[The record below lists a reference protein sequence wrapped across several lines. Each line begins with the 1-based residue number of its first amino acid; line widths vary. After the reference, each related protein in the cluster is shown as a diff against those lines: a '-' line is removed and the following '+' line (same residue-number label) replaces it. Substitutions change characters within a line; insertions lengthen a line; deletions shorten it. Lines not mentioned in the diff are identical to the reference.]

1 MNNLRGVLYA
11 VVSSATFGLIPLFSI
26 PLLQGGM
33 SSPAILFYRFG
44 LAAAMMGLIA
54 LATRRPLRITW
65 PQTGTLLLL
74 GAMYSVTALGLLRS
88 YTYIPSSVATTINF
102 LYPLGVAI
110 VMTLFFRE
118 KNSVWLLVAILIS
131 LVGVALLSWGDIG
144 GPQSDRAIVGVGFA
158 GATVLTYTIYI
169 VGVKKSRISRLDPMI
184 QAFYVLLFSAC
195 FFLVYA
201 LSTTGAPLPG
211 KWHLWQN
218 LLLLALVPTVVSN
231 LTLVLAIKEIGST
244 MTSILGSMEPLTAVL
259 VGVLHFGEK
268 FGLDSA
274 SGLIL
279 IITAVIIVILQT
291 NHTPQTP
298 PANIP
303 VGPKRSPYEAY
314 EVALLRYI
322 VRYGER
328 ILFQYTDEETNE
340 DVVIRVSE
348 YIRSELERDDLTFY
362 TPLFKSMMDEAADRC
377 RSEGFIANRYF
388 LAHPDPNVSR
398 LAANLISEKYQLSK
412 YHTKYR
418 ELEQEEDKL
427 DQLVIRELYAFKD
440 AYVLSQIKEI
450 QAQIKSM
457 QNNEDMDQVFELM
470 KKLTRLNEIKNILSK
485 ELGERIILKM

>member
-144 GPQSDRAIVGVGFA
+144 GPQSDRAIVGVGVA

-279 IITAVIIVILQT
+279 IITAVIIVILQAKKKE
-291 NHTPQTP
+291 HPQTLP
-298 PANIP
+298 HESI
-303 VGPKRSPYEAY
+303 
-314 EVALLRYI
+314 
-322 VRYGER
+322 
-328 ILFQYTDEETNE
+328 
-340 DVVIRVSE
+340 
-348 YIRSELERDDLTFY
+348 
-362 TPLFKSMMDEAADRC
+362 
-377 RSEGFIANRYF
+377 
-388 LAHPDPNVSR
+388 H
-398 LAANLISEKYQLSK
+398 
-412 YHTKYR
+412 
-418 ELEQEEDKL
+418 
-427 DQLVIRELYAFKD
+427 
-440 AYVLSQIKEI
+440 
-450 QAQIKSM
+450 
-457 QNNEDMDQVFELM
+457 
-470 KKLTRLNEIKNILSK
+470 
-485 ELGERIILKM
+485 

>member
-144 GPQSDRAIVGVGFA
+144 GPQSDRAIVGVA

-279 IITAVIIVILQT
+279 IITAVIIVILQAKKKE
-291 NHTPQTP
+291 HPQTLP
-298 PANIP
+298 HESI
-303 VGPKRSPYEAY
+303 
-314 EVALLRYI
+314 
-322 VRYGER
+322 
-328 ILFQYTDEETNE
+328 
-340 DVVIRVSE
+340 
-348 YIRSELERDDLTFY
+348 
-362 TPLFKSMMDEAADRC
+362 
-377 RSEGFIANRYF
+377 
-388 LAHPDPNVSR
+388 H
-398 LAANLISEKYQLSK
+398 
-412 YHTKYR
+412 
-418 ELEQEEDKL
+418 
-427 DQLVIRELYAFKD
+427 
-440 AYVLSQIKEI
+440 
-450 QAQIKSM
+450 
-457 QNNEDMDQVFELM
+457 
-470 KKLTRLNEIKNILSK
+470 
-485 ELGERIILKM
+485 

>member
-1 MNNLRGVLYA
+1 MAANRHA
-11 VVSSATFGLIPLFSI
+11 VASGCDVFRDG
-26 PLLQGGM
+26 
-33 SSPAILFYRFG
+33 
-44 LAAAMMGLIA
+44 
-54 LATRRPLRITW
+54 
-65 PQTGTLLLL
+65 
-74 GAMYSVTALGLLRS
+74 LGLLRS

-279 IITAVIIVILQT
+279 IITAVIIVILQAKKKE
-291 NHTPQTP
+291 HPQTLP
-298 PANIP
+298 HESI
-303 VGPKRSPYEAY
+303 
-314 EVALLRYI
+314 
-322 VRYGER
+322 
-328 ILFQYTDEETNE
+328 
-340 DVVIRVSE
+340 
-348 YIRSELERDDLTFY
+348 
-362 TPLFKSMMDEAADRC
+362 
-377 RSEGFIANRYF
+377 
-388 LAHPDPNVSR
+388 H
-398 LAANLISEKYQLSK
+398 
-412 YHTKYR
+412 
-418 ELEQEEDKL
+418 
-427 DQLVIRELYAFKD
+427 
-440 AYVLSQIKEI
+440 
-450 QAQIKSM
+450 
-457 QNNEDMDQVFELM
+457 
-470 KKLTRLNEIKNILSK
+470 
-485 ELGERIILKM
+485 

>member
-158 GATVLTYTIYI
+158 GATVLTYTINI

-279 IITAVIIVILQT
+279 IITAVIIVILQAKKKE
-291 NHTPQTP
+291 HPQTLP
-298 PANIP
+298 HESI
-303 VGPKRSPYEAY
+303 
-314 EVALLRYI
+314 
-322 VRYGER
+322 
-328 ILFQYTDEETNE
+328 
-340 DVVIRVSE
+340 
-348 YIRSELERDDLTFY
+348 
-362 TPLFKSMMDEAADRC
+362 
-377 RSEGFIANRYF
+377 
-388 LAHPDPNVSR
+388 H
-398 LAANLISEKYQLSK
+398 
-412 YHTKYR
+412 
-418 ELEQEEDKL
+418 
-427 DQLVIRELYAFKD
+427 
-440 AYVLSQIKEI
+440 
-450 QAQIKSM
+450 
-457 QNNEDMDQVFELM
+457 
-470 KKLTRLNEIKNILSK
+470 
-485 ELGERIILKM
+485 

>member
-88 YTYIPSSVATTINF
+88 YAYIPSSVATTINF

-144 GPQSDRAIVGVGFA
+144 GAPSDRATVGGGGA
-158 GATVLTYTIYI
+158 GAAMLTYTIYI

-201 LSTTGAPLPG
+201 LFTTGAPLPG

-279 IITAVIIVILQT
+279 IITAVIIVILQAKKKE
-291 NHTPQTP
+291 HPQTLP
-298 PANIP
+298 HESI
-303 VGPKRSPYEAY
+303 
-314 EVALLRYI
+314 
-322 VRYGER
+322 
-328 ILFQYTDEETNE
+328 
-340 DVVIRVSE
+340 
-348 YIRSELERDDLTFY
+348 
-362 TPLFKSMMDEAADRC
+362 
-377 RSEGFIANRYF
+377 
-388 LAHPDPNVSR
+388 H
-398 LAANLISEKYQLSK
+398 
-412 YHTKYR
+412 
-418 ELEQEEDKL
+418 
-427 DQLVIRELYAFKD
+427 
-440 AYVLSQIKEI
+440 
-450 QAQIKSM
+450 
-457 QNNEDMDQVFELM
+457 
-470 KKLTRLNEIKNILSK
+470 
-485 ELGERIILKM
+485 

>member
-65 PQTGTLLLL
+65 TQTGTLLLL

-279 IITAVIIVILQT
+279 IITAVIIVILQAKKKE
-291 NHTPQTP
+291 HPQTLP
-298 PANIP
+298 HESI
-303 VGPKRSPYEAY
+303 
-314 EVALLRYI
+314 
-322 VRYGER
+322 
-328 ILFQYTDEETNE
+328 
-340 DVVIRVSE
+340 
-348 YIRSELERDDLTFY
+348 
-362 TPLFKSMMDEAADRC
+362 
-377 RSEGFIANRYF
+377 
-388 LAHPDPNVSR
+388 H
-398 LAANLISEKYQLSK
+398 
-412 YHTKYR
+412 
-418 ELEQEEDKL
+418 
-427 DQLVIRELYAFKD
+427 
-440 AYVLSQIKEI
+440 
-450 QAQIKSM
+450 
-457 QNNEDMDQVFELM
+457 
-470 KKLTRLNEIKNILSK
+470 
-485 ELGERIILKM
+485 

>member
-44 LAAAMMGLIA
+44 LAAAMMVLIA

-88 YTYIPSSVATTINF
+88 YAYIPSSVATTINF

-201 LSTTGAPLPG
+201 LFTTGAPLPG

-279 IITAVIIVILQT
+279 IITAVIIVILQAKKKE
-291 NHTPQTP
+291 HPQTLP
-298 PANIP
+298 HESI
-303 VGPKRSPYEAY
+303 
-314 EVALLRYI
+314 
-322 VRYGER
+322 
-328 ILFQYTDEETNE
+328 
-340 DVVIRVSE
+340 
-348 YIRSELERDDLTFY
+348 
-362 TPLFKSMMDEAADRC
+362 
-377 RSEGFIANRYF
+377 
-388 LAHPDPNVSR
+388 H
-398 LAANLISEKYQLSK
+398 
-412 YHTKYR
+412 
-418 ELEQEEDKL
+418 
-427 DQLVIRELYAFKD
+427 
-440 AYVLSQIKEI
+440 
-450 QAQIKSM
+450 
-457 QNNEDMDQVFELM
+457 
-470 KKLTRLNEIKNILSK
+470 
-485 ELGERIILKM
+485 

>member
-33 SSPAILFYRFG
+33 SSPAILFSRFG

-279 IITAVIIVILQT
+279 IITAVIIVILQAKKKE
-291 NHTPQTP
+291 HPQTLP
-298 PANIP
+298 HESI
-303 VGPKRSPYEAY
+303 
-314 EVALLRYI
+314 
-322 VRYGER
+322 
-328 ILFQYTDEETNE
+328 
-340 DVVIRVSE
+340 
-348 YIRSELERDDLTFY
+348 
-362 TPLFKSMMDEAADRC
+362 
-377 RSEGFIANRYF
+377 
-388 LAHPDPNVSR
+388 H
-398 LAANLISEKYQLSK
+398 
-412 YHTKYR
+412 
-418 ELEQEEDKL
+418 
-427 DQLVIRELYAFKD
+427 
-440 AYVLSQIKEI
+440 
-450 QAQIKSM
+450 
-457 QNNEDMDQVFELM
+457 
-470 KKLTRLNEIKNILSK
+470 
-485 ELGERIILKM
+485 

>member
-279 IITAVIIVILQT
+279 IITAVIIVLLPHRPRKKNIRKPSRTKASISFGSNGCGGNLPTRSDGLPLLFFRPLGKPPFFDPLALFEQFAD
-291 NHTPQTP
+291 TPERRGAPDCQQGGPDDVFDQYGTDDRRDSHQEENP
-298 PANIP
+298 PDPHSEIVFAFSHQRMKNTDDEKRGDTDHDAGQMIFHQKFHSSTLLCFSEQNTCP
-303 VGPKRSPYEAY
+303 VGKTDTEHAAGNVPSMSSSFAAKIRLSRGQKQIYLYFAEAEYLRRSQRYE
-314 EVALLRYI
+314 
-322 VRYGER
+322 
-328 ILFQYTDEETNE
+328 
-340 DVVIRVSE
+340 
-348 YIRSELERDDLTFY
+348 
-362 TPLFKSMMDEAADRC
+362 
-377 RSEGFIANRYF
+377 
-388 LAHPDPNVSR
+388 
-398 LAANLISEKYQLSK
+398 
-412 YHTKYR
+412 
-418 ELEQEEDKL
+418 
-427 DQLVIRELYAFKD
+427 
-440 AYVLSQIKEI
+440 
-450 QAQIKSM
+450 
-457 QNNEDMDQVFELM
+457 
-470 KKLTRLNEIKNILSK
+470 
-485 ELGERIILKM
+485 

>member
-88 YTYIPSSVATTINF
+88 YAYIPSSVATTINF

-169 VGVKKSRISRLDPMI
+169 VGVDSMI

-201 LSTTGAPLPG
+201 LFTTGAPLPG

-279 IITAVIIVILQT
+279 IITAVIIVILQAKKKE
-291 NHTPQTP
+291 HPQSLP
-298 PANIP
+298 HESI
-303 VGPKRSPYEAY
+303 
-314 EVALLRYI
+314 
-322 VRYGER
+322 
-328 ILFQYTDEETNE
+328 
-340 DVVIRVSE
+340 
-348 YIRSELERDDLTFY
+348 
-362 TPLFKSMMDEAADRC
+362 
-377 RSEGFIANRYF
+377 
-388 LAHPDPNVSR
+388 H
-398 LAANLISEKYQLSK
+398 
-412 YHTKYR
+412 
-418 ELEQEEDKL
+418 
-427 DQLVIRELYAFKD
+427 
-440 AYVLSQIKEI
+440 
-450 QAQIKSM
+450 
-457 QNNEDMDQVFELM
+457 
-470 KKLTRLNEIKNILSK
+470 
-485 ELGERIILKM
+485 

>member
-158 GATVLTYTIYI
+158 GAIVLTYTIYI

-279 IITAVIIVILQT
+279 IITAVIIVILQAKKKE
-291 NHTPQTP
+291 HPQTLP
-298 PANIP
+298 HESI
-303 VGPKRSPYEAY
+303 
-314 EVALLRYI
+314 
-322 VRYGER
+322 
-328 ILFQYTDEETNE
+328 
-340 DVVIRVSE
+340 
-348 YIRSELERDDLTFY
+348 
-362 TPLFKSMMDEAADRC
+362 
-377 RSEGFIANRYF
+377 
-388 LAHPDPNVSR
+388 H
-398 LAANLISEKYQLSK
+398 
-412 YHTKYR
+412 
-418 ELEQEEDKL
+418 
-427 DQLVIRELYAFKD
+427 
-440 AYVLSQIKEI
+440 
-450 QAQIKSM
+450 
-457 QNNEDMDQVFELM
+457 
-470 KKLTRLNEIKNILSK
+470 
-485 ELGERIILKM
+485 

>member
-184 QAFYVLLFSAC
+184 QAFCPAF
-195 FFLVYA
+195 
-201 LSTTGAPLPG
+201 
-211 KWHLWQN
+211 QR
-218 LLLLALVPTVVSN
+218 LLLPRVRSVHDRCSAARQVASLAKPPVTGPGADRRIQPDARSSN
-231 LTLVLAIKEIGST
+231 QGDRFYDDIDPRFDGAADGST
-244 MTSILGSMEPLTAVL
+244 RRGAAFRGEVRPRQCLGPDTDYHGGHHRHSSGQEKGTSANPPARKHPLASAVTAAEETFRQGATDYRSFFSGRLGNHPFSTRLRCSNNSP
-259 VGVLHFGEK
+259 
-268 FGLDSA
+268 
-274 SGLIL
+274 
-279 IITAVIIVILQT
+279 ILQ
-291 NHTPQTP
+291 NEEAPQT
-298 PANIP
+298 
-303 VGPKRSPYEAY
+303 
-314 EVALLRYI
+314 
-322 VRYGER
+322 
-328 ILFQYTDEETNE
+328 
-340 DVVIRVSE
+340 
-348 YIRSELERDDLTFY
+348 
-362 TPLFKSMMDEAADRC
+362 
-377 RSEGFIANRYF
+377 ANRVDQTMF
-388 LAHPDPNVSR
+388 STSTEPMT
-398 LAANLISEKYQLSK
+398 AAIP
-412 YHTKYR
+412 
-418 ELEQEEDKL
+418 
-427 DQLVIRELYAFKD
+427 IRRKIH
-440 AYVLSQIKEI
+440 QIRTPK
-450 QAQIKSM
+450 
-457 QNNEDMDQVFELM
+457 
-470 KKLTRLNEIKNILSK
+470 
-485 ELGERIILKM
+485 

>member
-33 SSPAILFYRFG
+33 SSPAILLYRFG

-279 IITAVIIVILQT
+279 IITAVIIVILQAKKKE
-291 NHTPQTP
+291 HPQTLP
-298 PANIP
+298 HESI
-303 VGPKRSPYEAY
+303 
-314 EVALLRYI
+314 
-322 VRYGER
+322 
-328 ILFQYTDEETNE
+328 
-340 DVVIRVSE
+340 
-348 YIRSELERDDLTFY
+348 
-362 TPLFKSMMDEAADRC
+362 
-377 RSEGFIANRYF
+377 
-388 LAHPDPNVSR
+388 H
-398 LAANLISEKYQLSK
+398 
-412 YHTKYR
+412 
-418 ELEQEEDKL
+418 
-427 DQLVIRELYAFKD
+427 
-440 AYVLSQIKEI
+440 
-450 QAQIKSM
+450 
-457 QNNEDMDQVFELM
+457 
-470 KKLTRLNEIKNILSK
+470 
-485 ELGERIILKM
+485 

>member
-88 YTYIPSSVATTINF
+88 YAYIPSSVATTINF

-201 LSTTGAPLPG
+201 LFTTGAPLPG

-259 VGVLHFGEK
+259 VGVPHFGEK

-279 IITAVIIVILQT
+279 IITAVIIVILQAKKKE
-291 NHTPQTP
+291 HPQTLP
-298 PANIP
+298 HESI
-303 VGPKRSPYEAY
+303 
-314 EVALLRYI
+314 
-322 VRYGER
+322 
-328 ILFQYTDEETNE
+328 
-340 DVVIRVSE
+340 
-348 YIRSELERDDLTFY
+348 
-362 TPLFKSMMDEAADRC
+362 
-377 RSEGFIANRYF
+377 
-388 LAHPDPNVSR
+388 H
-398 LAANLISEKYQLSK
+398 
-412 YHTKYR
+412 
-418 ELEQEEDKL
+418 
-427 DQLVIRELYAFKD
+427 
-440 AYVLSQIKEI
+440 
-450 QAQIKSM
+450 
-457 QNNEDMDQVFELM
+457 
-470 KKLTRLNEIKNILSK
+470 
-485 ELGERIILKM
+485 